1 MSTPNISRHTV
12 SQKHVLY
19 SEILAVTS
27 AMRKNSRWASSTH
40 FVNAHDSGLAND
52 LGLRISSPG
61 NASKA
66 SRVTTRESDLMT
78 GFQEL
83 KRAIRDVEGKSQLAT
98 LPFKQM
104 SRQLNRCWDSS
115 IDRSTRSILRYN

>member
-1 MSTPNISRHTV
+1 MSTPDISRYTV

-40 FVNAHDSGLAND
+40 FVNTQDSGLAND
-52 LGLRISSPG
+52 LGLRLSSPG
-61 NASKA
+61 NASKV
-66 SRVTTRESDLMT
+66 SRSATRESDLMA

-98 LPFKQM
+98 FDFVEFL
-104 SRQLNRCWDSS
+104 DG
-115 IDRSTRSILRYN
+115 